1 MLSVFT
7 VFYKCLTLRV
17 STSQVLFIIIGE
29 RAKRA
34 RRYLVMFME
43 TRDIYIYIYVRLFL
57 IPMRAFSLGYPD
69 PPSVL
74 ACEFN
79 SRARKRNDFLA

>member
-1 MLSVFT
+1 MLLEYLPQKLLSVA
-7 VFYKCLTLRV
+7 YWRASEASETLFSHV
-17 STSQVLFIIIGE
+17 YGNS
-29 RAKRA
+29 
-34 RRYLVMFME
+34 RY
-43 TRDIYIYIYVRLFL
+43 IYIYIYVRLFL